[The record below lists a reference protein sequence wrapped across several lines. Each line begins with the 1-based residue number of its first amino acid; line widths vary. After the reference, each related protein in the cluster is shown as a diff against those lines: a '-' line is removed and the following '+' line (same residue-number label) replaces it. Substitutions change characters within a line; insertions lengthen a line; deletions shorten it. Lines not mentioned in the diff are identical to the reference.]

1 MLLHTHIYIYMLR
14 VSFSARIVE
23 SRSDR
28 STDKKFF
35 HPGSN
40 CRADSVEGKLLPMGH
55 FSLSI
60 GFCALFSHST
70 DSCQC
75 SNRRR
80 MLTSLLLVL
89 IFYRQSVFAA
99 SSSSAFGISAPVP
112 LSAEAFSL
120 LGDAPAWTRS
130 TNRNVS
136 ERSSSSHST
145 ANGGGI
151 NGMATIKQPSNS
163 QQSADLCDQLHL
175 TPRQKQMCVQG
186 GDGLAETLLE
196 AAIRMSVYTCQQ
208 QFEYERWNCTHG
220 HSRMLTLKKAYK
232 ETAALYAFSAAGVA
246 HAVARACAAGRL
258 RKCHCAE
265 ADNEVETRQT
275 WRWGGCG
282 DNLAYGRSFATK
294 FLDSGSIDK
303 TRPNNGGKPRPGG
316 TNKDSSKLNKKKKA
330 PKPTM
335 MEDNIHAEMEAV
347 SRALRRW
354 RRTITSNTALAHSSR
369 MRKASSMES
378 GGGNFLAN
386 GPSHPSINKGAS
398 KIGGKKPKNESQR
411 QRINRHNNA
420 VGMKVVEQLV
430 KRTCKCHGVS
440 GSCSVKTC
448 WNQLAVFSETAAVI
462 KNKYDNAVQVN
473 VEIREN
479 ASHLRTVSSTSSKNQ
494 ESNRILPQ
502 SRAKKATDQ
511 LDDATVAAL
520 ARNTGSNSG
529 GPVMNGGDRIDRKE
543 LIYQQKSPDFCVANP
558 LGPGTTDRQCLRGE
572 NCDILCC
579 GRGYN
584 VHRLT
589 VSTPCKCKLIL
600 CCQVE
605 CQNCLVEKTIHTCK

>member
-1 MLLHTHIYIYMLR
+1 M
-14 VSFSARIVE
+14 
-23 SRSDR
+23 
-28 STDKKFF
+28 
-35 HPGSN
+35 
-40 CRADSVEGKLLPMGH
+40 PMGR
-55 FSLSI
+55 SLSTI
-60 GFCALFSHST
+60 GYCAFFPCPK
-70 DSCQC
+70 DFCQC
-75 SNRRR
+75 SNRKR
-80 MLTSLLLVL
+80 MLASLLLTL
-89 IFYRQSVFAA
+89 LFSRHSVFAV
-99 SSSSAFGISAPVP
+99 SSSSSFGISAPAP
-112 LSAEAFSL
+112 LSVEALSL
-120 LGDAPAWTRS
+120 PEDVAGSARPS
-130 TNRNVS
+130 QRNVS
-136 ERSSSSHST
+136 EWQSPPNVANN
-145 ANGGGI
+145 ANGVI
-151 NGMATIKQPSNS
+151 AKQPNNQ

-186 GDGLAETLLE
+186 GDGLAGTLLE
-196 AAIRMSVYTCQQ
+196 AIRMSVYTCQQ
-208 QFEYERWNCTHG
+208 QFEYERWNCTLNG
-220 HSRMLTLKKAYK
+220 FSRILTLKKAYK

-282 DNLAYGRSFATK
+282 DNLAYGRSFAMK
-294 FLDSGSIDK
+294 FLDSGSTAK
-303 TRPNNGGKPRPGG
+303 VRPSGGGKSDSRPH
-316 TNKDSSKLNKKKKA
+316 TNPDSKLNKKNKSKS
-330 PKPTM
+330 K
-335 MEDNIHAEMEAV
+335 DGLQAEMEAV
-347 SRALRRW
+347 SRVLRRW

-369 MRKASSMES
+369 MRKASSSMSAETG
-378 GGGNFLAN
+378 GGGNFVAN
-386 GPSHPSINKGAS
+386 GPHPINKS
-398 KIGGKKPKNESQR
+398 KAGGKKQKNESQR

-462 KNKYDNAVQVN
+462 KSKYDNAVQVN

-479 ASHLRTVSSTSSKNQ
+479 SSHLKMESSTSSKNQ

-502 SRAKKATDQ
+502 SRAKKGTDQ
-511 LDDATVAAL
+511 VDEAIAAAAL
-520 ARNTGSNSG
+520 ARNGGSGSVNAA
-529 GPVMNGGDRIDRKE
+529 DRVDRKE
-543 LIYQQKSPDFCVANP
+543 MIYQQKSPDFCVANP
-558 LGPGTTDRQCLRGE
+558 LGPGTVDRQCLRGE

-589 VSTPCKCKLIL
+589 VSAPCKCKLVL

-605 CQNCLVEKTIHTCK
+605 CQTCLVEKTIHTCK